1 MDTELV
7 TCGSP
12 TASLPW
18 GEGPEWGEGEGGRAR
33 GSCPPMLH
41 GDALKLFPSVLAR
54 RSPHFH

>member
-41 GDALKLFPSVLAR
+41 GDAQGFSKAISQCFS
-54 RSPHFH
+54 